1 LEFPNAVSTTAL
13 SAAGDGR
20 TPGERVGCA
29 RANTPAA
36 TALTSPDQACIIVCR
51 RHTMKSTAKSAD
63 EYLAELPADRRA
75 AIGAVRKVILDN
87 LPKGYEECMQ
97 YGMIGYVVPHSIYP
111 AGYHCDPKQP
121 LQYVCLGSQKNHMAL
136 HAMCAYGDQ
145 ATLEWLQK
153 SFKAAGK
160 QLDMGKAC
168 LRFKKLDDL
177 PLEVIGQLIARV
189 PVKAYV
195 ARVEQMLQRTPRK
208 RSK

>member
-1 LEFPNAVSTTAL
+1 LTPSDD
-13 SAAGDGR
+13 AG
-20 TPGERVGCA
+20 
-29 RANTPAA
+29 
-36 TALTSPDQACIIVCR
+36 IIGCR
-51 RHTMKSTAKSAD
+51 RHTMKKSSARTAD
-63 EYLAELPADRRA
+63 EYLAELPQDRRA
-75 AIGAVRKVILDN
+75 AIGAVRKVILEN
-87 LPKGYEECMQ
+87 LPEGYEECMQ

-136 HAMCAYGDQ
+136 HAMCAYGDK

-160 QLDMGKAC
+160 KLDMGKAC

-177 PLEVIGQLIARV
+177 PLDVIGQLIARV
-189 PVKAYV
+189 PVNAYV
-195 ARVEQMLQRTPRK
+195 ARVEQFIQQRAPKK